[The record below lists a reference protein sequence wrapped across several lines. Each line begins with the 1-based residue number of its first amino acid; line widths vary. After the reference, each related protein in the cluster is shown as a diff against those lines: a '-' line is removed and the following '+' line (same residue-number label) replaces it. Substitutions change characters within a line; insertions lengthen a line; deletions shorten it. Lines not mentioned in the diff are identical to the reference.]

1 LENNIGCEI
10 DFLPVGNGDKSGD
23 AIAVRYGSFGNYKIM
38 VYDGGTKESGEA
50 LVDHIRK
57 YYGTSRIDYVV
68 NSHPDS
74 DHASGL
80 SVVLEKLD
88 VGELW
93 MHRPWEHSSK
103 ILNSFRD
110 GRITKNS
117 LSDRL
122 KESLNAAYRLEELAK
137 EKNILIHEPFS
148 GNSIGDFIVLSP
160 EKEWYSNNLIPEFNK
175 SPEQKEIKESYF
187 NPNNFLQSLNE
198 GISYVRSILVNSSWD
213 FDTLSDDVETS
224 AENESSVILFWPF
237 KNHPILLTGDA
248 GIHALEKASYFAEL
262 KFNVHLHK
270 ILKFIQIPHHGSRHN
285 VSSSLLD
292 KIVGM
297 RKDRNDGLIS
307 KTAFVS
313 SSKESTIHPRKAV
326 INSFIRRGVKVF
338 NTQGR
343 AIRHPFNMPKRQ
355 GWVPLTPVEF
365 SDEEEVWD

>member
-1 LENNIGCEI
+1 MENNIGCEI

-23 AIAVRYGSFGNYKIM
+23 AIAIRYGFPGDYKVM

-50 LVDHIRK
+50 IVEHIRRH
-57 YYGTSRIDYVV
+57 YGTSLVDYVV

-80 SVVLEKLD
+80 SVVLQELE

-93 MHRPWEHSSK
+93 MHRPWEYAPR
-103 ILNSFRD
+103 ILKYFRD
-110 GRITKNS
+110 GRMTGNS
-117 LSDRL
+117 LSDKL
-122 KESLNAAYRLEELAK
+122 KENLYAAYHLEELAK

-148 GNSIGDFIVLSP
+148 GNRIGDFIVLSP

-175 SPEQKEIKESYF
+175 SPEQKEIGEGYPVSMLRD
-187 NPNNFLQSLNE
+187 FLQSITHLPSL
-198 GISYVRSILVNSSWD
+198 IKSVWD
-213 FDTLSDDVETS
+213 LDVLRDDVETS

-285 VSSSLLD
+285 VSSSVLD

-355 GWVPLTPVEF
+355 GWVPLTPLQF
-365 SDEEEVWD
+365 SDKEEEW